1 VTDATV
7 AIETSPAPT
16 PKQKVWDAPV
26 RVVHWL
32 LVFCVAFS
40 WWTTEINQMQWHY
53 WSGLTIVGLLVF
65 RVYWGFA
72 GPETARFSRF
82 VKGPGAI
89 AGYMGKLL
97 RPNYRAAF
105 GHNPLGALSVIA
117 ILLALAAQVC
127 LGLIAGDTDGINSGP
142 LNPYVDYELGSDAA
156 DLHDELFP
164 YLLILIG
171 LHIAAILFYLIAKR
185 INLVGPMITG
195 SRKAGDVEGPP
206 AGIAA
211 VPIWRFLLGVVIA
224 AGTVWLILW
233 LPTTR

>member
-1 VTDATV
+1 MTDDTVISAT
-7 AIETSPAPT
+7 PAQPE

-26 RVVHWL
+26 RLVHWL
-32 LVFCVAFS
+32 LVFLVAFS
-40 WWTTEINQMQWHY
+40 WWTAEEGEMQWHY

-89 AGYMGKLL
+89 AAYVGKLFK
-97 RPNYRAAF
+97 PNYSATF

-117 ILLALAAQVC
+117 ILVALAVQVC

-156 DLHDELFP
+156 DLHEDLFP

-171 LHIAAILFYLIAKR
+171 LHIAAILFYLIGKR
-185 INLVGPMITG
+185 INLIGPMISG

-211 VPIWRFLLGVVIA
+211 VPVWRFLLGVVIA